1 MKYKVGDKVR
11 LSEEF
16 YIEDYRGA
24 LAKIIRVQK
33 NCSDFPYKINC
44 KSLVDCPVHLYEI
57 EPTIKVGQQLEFDF
71 MEEV

>member
-11 LSEEF
+11 LSEKF

-57 EPTIKVGQQLEFDF
+57 EPTIKVGQQLLFSF
-71 MEEV
+71 MEEE